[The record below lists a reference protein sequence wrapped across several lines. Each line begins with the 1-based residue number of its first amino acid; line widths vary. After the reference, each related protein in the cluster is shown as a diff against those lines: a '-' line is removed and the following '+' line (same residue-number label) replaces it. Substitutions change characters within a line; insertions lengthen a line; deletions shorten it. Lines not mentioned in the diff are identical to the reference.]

1 MQTPQVRQLIE
12 AADFPAT
19 PGAYVVYGSESD
31 EVPLYVGVAAAQ
43 TIQQRWRQHL
53 ALRSG
58 GSALRRSLAV
68 WLGLVT
74 EKLKRP
80 ARYYSESVEEDV
92 TRSLQTCWIQLFP
105 AETGGEAIDLEHRLI
120 RELKPLLNIRH

>member
-1 MQTPQVRQLIE
+1 
-12 AADFPAT
+12 
-19 PGAYVVYGSESD
+19 
-31 EVPLYVGVAAAQ
+31 
-43 TIQQRWRQHL
+43 
-53 ALRSG
+53 
-58 GSALRRSLAV
+58 LAV